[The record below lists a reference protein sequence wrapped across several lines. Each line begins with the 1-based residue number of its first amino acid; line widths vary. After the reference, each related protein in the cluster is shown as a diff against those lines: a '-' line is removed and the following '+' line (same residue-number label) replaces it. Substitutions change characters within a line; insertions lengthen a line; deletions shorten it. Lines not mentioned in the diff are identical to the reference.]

1 MSPLEVT
8 ALIGEFRGWIET
20 EDIRSALSRGTY
32 DVSTGS
38 LARVE
43 NEMPFVRKVGAE
55 IQEGFIDRLV
65 LIEQEGRVVGAE
77 VLDFKTDKIQSGDE
91 AQLEERKTHYEP
103 QIAAYRDAVRERYGL
118 AASEVTGKLVFLD
131 IGVVAPVN

>member
-1 MSPLEVT
+1 
-8 ALIGEFRGWIET
+8 
-20 EDIRSALSRGTY
+20 
-32 DVSTGS
+32 
-38 LARVE
+38 
-43 NEMPFVRKVGAE
+43 MPFVRKVGSE

-65 LIEQEGRVVGAE
+65 LIKEEDQVVAAE
-77 VLDFKTDKIQSGDE
+77 VLDFKTDKIESGNQ
-91 AQLEERKTHYEP
+91 AQLEERKAHYQP